1 MSTYDFTLIVEGPDL
16 QDGDRIDALYEL
28 GCDDALAGSS
38 HGVQHLDFSR
48 EAASM
53 EDAVLSAVVA
63 VERIEG
69 VRVVH
74 IADAGLLSMADIAAR
89 TGRTRESVRLLI
101 EGKRGPGGFPPPATD
116 PRSRYRLWRSAEVA
130 RWFSAHF
137 GDAQGIDDDRALAA
151 LNASLELRRYGRER
165 PERRERLRQLAAL

>member
-16 QDGDRIDALYEL
+16 QDSDRFDALYEL
-28 GCDDALAGSS
+28 GCDDALVGCS

-48 EAASM
+48 DAPSF

-69 VRVVH
+69 VRVVC
-74 IADAGLLSMADIAAR
+74 IADADLLSMADIAAR

-116 PRSRYRLWRSAEVA
+116 PRGRYRLWRSADVA

-137 GDAQGIDDDRALAA
+137 GDAPGIDNDHAIAA

-165 PERRERLRQLAAL
+165 PERRERLRRLAGL